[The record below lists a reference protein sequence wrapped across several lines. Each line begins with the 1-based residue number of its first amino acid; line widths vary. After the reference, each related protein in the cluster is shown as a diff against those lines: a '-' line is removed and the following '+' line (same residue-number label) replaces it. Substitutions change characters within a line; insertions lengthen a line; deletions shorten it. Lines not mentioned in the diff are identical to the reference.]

1 MVDEL
6 LAPETLQRQGWFAP
20 SAVEAL
26 KAEHLARRRNN
37 STALWALMMFQLWAR
52 EWSR

>member
-6 LAPETLQRQGWFAP
+6 LAPERLRQQGWFVP
-20 SAVEAL
+20 SVVETL

-37 STALWALMMFQLWAR
+37 STVLWALMMFQLWAR